1 MAIVK
6 PRKVHN
12 MDLKSILNPRA
23 WMIVASLVVVLMLG
37 IGPMMASSGDVAD
50 MAEDEFGELY
60 TNASEV
66 DKETIEESVKIDAY
80 FFGATNVAITVFIL
94 GFAFLTEGTTRSK
107 SAVFCGVSLIL
118 WAIYSQGELDMGALG
133 FYSVVSAPMI
143 ITGALDLRDGE

>member
-1 MAIVK
+1 MS

-37 IGPMMASSGDVAD
+37 IGPMMASSGEVAD

-60 TNASEV
+60 TNASDV
-66 DKETIEESVKIDAY
+66 DKETIEESVKMEAY
-80 FFGATNVAITVFIL
+80 FFGATNIAIATFIL
-94 GFAFLTEGTTRSK
+94 GFAFLTEGTTRAK
-107 SAVFCGVSLIL
+107 SALFAGVSLIL
-118 WAIYSQGELDMGALG
+118 WSIYSQGELDMGAIT

-143 ITGALDLRDGE
+143 IAGVLHLKEDE

>member
-1 MAIVK
+1 MN

-12 MDLKSILNPRA
+12 MDLRSILNPRA

-60 TNASEV
+60 TNASDV
-66 DKETIEESVKIDAY
+66 DKETIEESVKMEAY
-80 FFGATNVAITVFIL
+80 FFGATNIAIATFIL
-94 GFAFLTEGTTRSK
+94 GFAFLTEGTTRAK
-107 SAVFCGVSLIL
+107 SALFAGVSLIL
-118 WAIYSQGELDMGALG
+118 WSIYSQGELDMGAIT

-143 ITGALDLRDGE
+143 IAGVLHLKEDE